1 MGSWHQLGITGSDKA
16 LRGFIAGFEAARGK
30 RVEIAIGTDLGIEAS
45 SLATRVRELVAPG
58 TSLHAIYC
66 SPATAAELVQAF
78 GARGREVG
86 LAVTSQCEVLAASFS
101 FEVETF
107 SAEVARAVREQFLDV
122 APDGVERLAYEAGET
137 HHPDAEGA
145 ELYAPDHPFEF
156 RASGTFR
163 GPFPGVVE
171 LHRRART
178 LEHVT
183 ATPLTLE
190 TREE

>member
-1 MGSWHQLGITGSDKA
+1 MGRWHQLGITGSDKA

-30 RVEIAIGTDLGIEAS
+30 RMEIAIGADLGIEAS
-45 SLATRVRELVAPG
+45 SLAARVRELVAPG
-58 TSLHAIYC
+58 STLHAIYC
-66 SPATAAELVQAF
+66 SPATAAELAQAL

-86 LAVTSQCEVLAASFS
+86 LAVSSQCEVLGASFS
-101 FEVETF
+101 FQVETF
-107 SAEVARAVREQFLDV
+107 SAEVARAIREQFLEAV
-122 APDGVERLAYEAGET
+122 PDGVERLEYEAGET
-137 HHPDAEGA
+137 RHPDAEGA

-178 LEHVT
+178 FEHVT
-183 ATPLTLE
+183 ATPLALE
-190 TREE
+190 TSER